1 VTVRDITTIAYYN
14 RNAAAFVAKTVDA
27 AMDDAL
33 RQFTE
38 LLPMRARVL
47 DWGCGSG
54 RDSLAMRKLGFDVT
68 SVDASPEICAQALAA
83 TGTVVRVES
92 FDELSETEAYDG
104 IWACASLLHVK
115 PEELPDVL
123 GKAAHALRDGGVL
136 YCSFKRGTSCGYR
149 NGRWFTHMEEDVLL
163 ELINPHFDIVRVWV
177 SADVRPGR
185 SDEQWLNCLATKR

>member
-1 VTVRDITTIAYYN
+1 MRDITTIAYYN
-14 RNAAAFVAKTVDA
+14 RNAATFVAKTVDA

-33 RQFTE
+33 RQFTQ

-47 DWGCGSG
+47 DWGCWSG

-68 SVDASPEICAQALAA
+68 SVDASPAICAQALAA
-83 TGTVVRVES
+83 TDTVVRVES

-104 IWACASLLHVK
+104 IWACASLLHVT
-115 PEELPDVL
+115 PENLPSVL
-123 GKAAHALRDGGVL
+123 ERAAHALRDGGVL

-163 ELINPHFDIVRVWV
+163 ELINPHFDIVRMWV
-177 SADVRPGR
+177 SADVRPER